1 MDLSDEKRDAQRQAV
16 LKTAKIEWGSSVV
29 DCLVLEQSIIG
40 MRVSMSIPMEV
51 PEQVTIRLHGGAV
64 RPATRRWARGTE
76 IGFEFGGIA
85 RLDAVAANHAVD
97 ILVKVRAMGLD
108 EIMTSLSE
116 ARFFDDAELGSVA
129 LAAQAA
135 MRRLEAALRQRV
147 EGGRK

>member
-1 MDLSDEKRDAQRQAV
+1 MDLSDEKRDAERQAV

-29 DCLVLEQSIIG
+29 DCLVLEQSITG
-40 MRVSMSIPMEV
+40 VRVSMSMPMDV
-51 PEQVTIRLHGGAV
+51 PEQVIIHLRGGAV

-85 RLDAVAANHAVD
+85 KLDAIAANDVVT
-97 ILVKVRAMGLD
+97 ILVKLRETGLN
-108 EIMTSLSE
+108 EIIARLSE
-116 ARFFDDAELGSVA
+116 ARFFDDTELGSVA

-135 MRRLEAALRQRV
+135 IQRLEGALRQRV